1 MQVMNMKEQES
12 GKVNLESGKVV
23 AKSKRLP
30 KGHADYWKDKVR
42 KLTYKKDGVL
52 IEATNYSV
60 RLQSLGRRE
69 FFNLN
74 TANKSTAAQ
83 QAKQI
88 HAFLVSNG
96 WEATLTKFKPEADAK
111 AEIETVGDLIA
122 KASKEAEV
130 RPLTL
135 RQYIGALRR
144 VVGAI
149 KGIKSDDAS
158 KYQLGGSEWQ
168 QRVDRVKL
176 AQITPEK
183 VKAWRSKQIAK
194 LNPEE
199 MKKKQVSVNS
209 TLNQAR
215 SIWKHSDD
223 ASPFDGLKWKQTA
236 KRFKPTVDAPT
247 LLYWAVEELEKKQP
261 EQFKAFMLCLY
272 LGLRKGEA
280 DCLSWEQI
288 DFEKKRLRIET
299 TKHFQPKS
307 ENSEREIPIQESIFE
322 TVSKWRKGADLVF
335 VLDGGDAKPN
345 ASYTY
350 YRASDTWDELT
361 AWLRSKGVES
371 PKPIHYLR
379 KLSGSLMYANND
391 VYAAQRF
398 LGHSDIRTTIGS
410 YLHEGDN
417 TFDIVAKKPEPTEV
431 EAS

>member
-1 MQVMNMKEQES
+1 MNIKEQES
-12 GKVNLESGKVV
+12 GKVNAKSGKVV

-52 IEATNYSV
+52 IEATNYSL

-96 WEATLTKFKPEADAK
+96 WEATLTKFKPEAEAK

-158 KYQLGGSEWQ
+158 KYQPGGSEWQ

-183 VKAWRSKQIAK
+183 VKEWRNKQIAK

-199 MKKKQVSVNS
+199 VKKKQVSVNS

-247 LLYWAVEELEKKQP
+247 LLYWAVEELDKQKP
-261 EQFKAFMLCLY
+261 ELFKAFILCLY

-280 DCLSWEQI
+280 DCLAWEQI
-288 DFEKKRLRIET
+288 DFEGKRLRIET

-307 ENSEREIPIQESIFE
+307 ENSEREIPIQESILE
-322 TVSKWRKGADLVF
+322 TVSRWRKGADLVF
-335 VLDGGDAKPN
+335 VLNGGDAKPN
-345 ASYTY
+345 VNYTY
-350 YRASDTWDELT
+350 YRASGTWDQLT

>member
-1 MQVMNMKEQES
+1 
-12 GKVNLESGKVV
+12 
-23 AKSKRLP
+23 
-30 KGHADYWKDKVR
+30 
-42 KLTYKKDGVL
+42 
-52 IEATNYSV
+52 
-60 RLQSLGRRE
+60 
-69 FFNLN
+69 
-74 TANKSTAAQ
+74 
-83 QAKQI
+83 
-88 HAFLVSNG
+88 
-96 WEATLTKFKPEADAK
+96 
-111 AEIETVGDLIA
+111 
-122 KASKEAEV
+122 
-130 RPLTL
+130 
-135 RQYIGALRR
+135 
-144 VVGAI
+144 
-149 KGIKSDDAS
+149 
-158 KYQLGGSEWQ
+158 
-168 QRVDRVKL
+168 VKL

-199 MKKKQVSVNS
+199 VKKKQVSVNS

-247 LLYWAVEELEKKQP
+247 LLYWAVEELDKQKP
-261 EQFKAFMLCLY
+261 ELFKAFILCLY

-280 DCLSWEQI
+280 DCLAWEQI
-288 DFEKKRLRIET
+288 DFEGKRLRIET

-307 ENSEREIPIQESIFE
+307 ENSEREIPIQESILE
-322 TVSKWRKGADLVF
+322 TVSKWRKDADLVF
-335 VLDGGDAKPN
+335 VLNGGDAKPN
-345 ASYTY
+345 VSYTY
-350 YRASDTWDELT
+350 YRASGTWEQLT

>member
-1 MQVMNMKEQES
+1 MKEQES
-12 GKVNLESGKVV
+12 GKVNAKSGKVV

-149 KGIKSDDAS
+149 KGIKSDDTS
-158 KYQLGGSEWQ
+158 KYQPGGSEWQ

-199 MKKKQVSVNS
+199 VKKKQVSVNS

-247 LLYWAVEELEKKQP
+247 LLYWAVEELDKQKP
-261 EQFKAFMLCLY
+261 ELFKAFILCLY

-280 DCLSWEQI
+280 DCLAWEQI
-288 DFEKKRLRIET
+288 DFEGKRLRIET

-307 ENSEREIPIQESIFE
+307 ENSEREIPIQESILE
-322 TVSKWRKGADLVF
+322 TVSRWRKGADLVF
-335 VLDGGDAKPN
+335 VLNGGDAKPN
-345 ASYTY
+345 VNYTY
-350 YRASDTWDELT
+350 YRASGTWDQLT

-391 VYAAQRF
+391 VYAPQRF